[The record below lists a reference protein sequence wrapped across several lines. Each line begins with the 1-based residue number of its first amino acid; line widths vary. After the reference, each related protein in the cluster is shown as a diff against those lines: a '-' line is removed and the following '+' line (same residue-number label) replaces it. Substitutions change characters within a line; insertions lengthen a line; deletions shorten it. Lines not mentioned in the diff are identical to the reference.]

1 MTNYYEKGSSYMS
14 PSDRQDSITLAQ
26 AFNLVHAEWLA
37 ASKLVDEN
45 TQDKF
50 MLRVGYIYA
59 LITQTRKKMLSS
71 SAEQQKGLNI

>member
-1 MTNYYEKGSSYMS
+1 MANYAEE
-14 PSDRQDSITLAQ
+14 RQDAITLAQ

-37 ASKLVDEN
+37 ASKLVDDSN
-45 TQDKF
+45 QDKF
-50 MLRVGYIYA
+50 QGRVGYIYA